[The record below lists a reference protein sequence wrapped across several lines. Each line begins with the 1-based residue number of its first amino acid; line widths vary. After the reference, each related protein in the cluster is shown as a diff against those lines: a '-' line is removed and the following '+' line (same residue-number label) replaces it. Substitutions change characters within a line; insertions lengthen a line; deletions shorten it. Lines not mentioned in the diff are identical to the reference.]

1 MSIQPANGP
10 MRGSVTKIADKLD
23 RVDMKTLPSI
33 EQTADID
40 DAQLD
45 AKSFAKLAPS
55 APSKVHS
62 P

>member
-1 MSIQPANGP
+1 M
-10 MRGSVTKIADKLD
+10 SVTKIADKLD

-33 EQTADID
+33 EQTADMD

-45 AKSFAKLAPS
+45 AKSSVQLAPA

-62 P
+62 DALV